1 MKGILSTVNKLLL
14 FLFLLVQADLLKAQS
29 QKPNIV
35 LIFIDDM
42 GWKDAGLPAAIF
54 IKLPTSINWRN
65 KGWFLPMPTP
75 LRVIAPRAG
84 LA

>member
-1 MKGILSTVNKLLL
+1 MKGILSIVNKLLL

-42 GWKDAGLPAAIF
+42 GWKDAGFTGSECRYDHCTLVF
-54 IKLPTSINWRN
+54 
-65 KGWFLPMPTP
+65 
-75 LRVIAPRAG
+75 
-84 LA
+84 